1 MKLFIDTSNK
11 KLILAT
17 IDYSNNVIDFSIQ
30 PTENNTV
37 KIAVSEIEKFLNRNN
52 LSLEQVDEYLFTIG
66 PGSFTGVKVAINFI
80 QSVSLTR
87 NIKKYHYVDSFKL
100 IENSMYDN
108 TVIPFGKSKY
118 YHKRLKSSKIEVID
132 AEQLKEMPNVN
143 HGYDTLNKK
152 LFEDKIKARIF
163 KSVDNI
169 NKVKIKYLNTF

>member
-37 KIAVSEIEKFLNRNN
+37 KISVSEIEKFLKKNN
-52 LSLEQVDEYLFTIG
+52 LSLDNIDEYLFTIG

-80 QSVSLTR
+80 QTVSLTR
-87 NIKKYHYVDSFKL
+87 NINKYHFIDSFKL
-100 IENSMYDN
+100 IENSSFEN

-118 YHKRLKSSKIEVID
+118 YHKRLKSSKINVID
-132 AEQLKEMPNVN
+132 ADKLKELPNVN

-152 LFEDKIKARIF
+152 LFEDKLKAKAF
-163 KSVDNI
+163 KSTDNI
-169 NKVKIKYLNTF
+169 DKVKIKYLNTF